1 MEEATIN
8 TLNNEMLVGGESVN
22 KFEDEFAHF
31 IGTDY
36 AAAPGYLYEH
46 SIHLESNQGESL
58 SPVTFVATVNGSF
71 GRIFFV
77 KLGMTI

>member
-1 MEEATIN
+1 MISLTTPTFTKEMEEAAIN

-36 AAAPGYLYEH
+36 APAVNSGSSALLLA
-46 SIHLESNQGESL
+46 SIHLASNQE
-58 SPVTFVATVNGSF
+58 
-71 GRIFFV
+71 R
-77 KLGMTI
+77 KL